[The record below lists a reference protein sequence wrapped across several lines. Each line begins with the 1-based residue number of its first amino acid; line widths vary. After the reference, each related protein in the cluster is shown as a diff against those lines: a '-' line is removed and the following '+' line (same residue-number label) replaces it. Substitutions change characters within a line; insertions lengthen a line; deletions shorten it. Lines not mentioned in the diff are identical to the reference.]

1 VNRVIALRSA
11 SGTVSYYGR
20 RSFAALADS
29 TRITFD
35 GEVRLPGAL
44 RMVEPLA
51 VRLSGG
57 QVDRDLDAVR
67 RRVEQSF

>member
-1 VNRVIALRSA
+1 VNRVIALRSV